1 MGVASSALID
11 ELHTASTMAD
21 AVALRRKLAVLRAVQ
36 AHAATPSVSVQLV
49 EQNGLQPLTRCYGSP
64 HPMVRVEAAKA
75 LAVVARQPAN
85 QGDMGL
91 DNVLPA
97 LVLPLLTG
105 DEALKEPAMEMLA
118 LVSRPQ
124 ANKMKLVHEGLLG
137 PIVEETGSRNV
148 KVQEH
153 AIATLEQMMHVP
165 QVIAPSPVS
174 PSCTPTRQQS
184 RAAMVRHA
192 AGLLPRRAARRDGA
206 AAPRRALP
214 RRRDQARHAPR
225 TGEPTDVHSFV
236 QMRQQEQDTI

>member
-105 DEALKEPAMEMLA
+105 DEALKEPAMERLATLQTAQLLHLMVLRRGPKLRRVSHRTRAILVDGARHVA
-118 LVSRPQ
+118 LVPGQ
-124 ANKMKLVHEGLLG
+124 HPAHL
-137 PIVEETGSRNV
+137 
-148 KVQEH
+148 
-153 AIATLEQMMHVP
+153 
-165 QVIAPSPVS
+165 
-174 PSCTPTRQQS
+174 
-184 RAAMVRHA
+184 
-192 AGLLPRRAARRDGA
+192 D
-206 AAPRRALP
+206 
-214 RRRDQARHAPR
+214 
-225 TGEPTDVHSFV
+225 
-236 QMRQQEQDTI
+236 

>member
-64 HPMVRVEAAKA
+64 PPQVRVEAAKA

-118 LVSRPQ
+118 LVSRPVSQ
-124 ANKMKLVHEGLLG
+124 SLPA
-137 PIVEETGSRNV
+137 PTTGHRSR
-148 KVQEH
+148 
-153 AIATLEQMMHVP
+153 
-165 QVIAPSPVS
+165 PSPW
-174 PSCTPTRQQS
+174 
-184 RAAMVRHA
+184 
-192 AGLLPRRAARRDGA
+192 G
-206 AAPRRALP
+206 
-214 RRRDQARHAPR
+214 
-225 TGEPTDVHSFV
+225 
-236 QMRQQEQDTI
+236 